1 MRKPTIHPSTVILIA
16 SGGFAR
22 IIPARTEARLIADLQ
37 SIVTRKENTK

>member
-1 MRKPTIHPSTVILIA
+1 MQRPTIHPSTVVLIA

-37 SIVTRKENTK
+37 SIVKTKESK